1 MEIICKYLARF
12 KRANVYPQKF
22 LFSIQHFFIFYV
34 YAFFR
39 IVALFSTFFSQ
50 ARNKKKLCNS
60 EIENGKLSWL
70 KNNEL
75 CRWFE
80 MRVSRKFRLTMT
92 KWRRPMRLY
101 YDWTNAKKKI
111 FAHHR
116 PKQIGCFI
124 QITKNF
130 CFVPFHFLNLLP
142 KKTCVDVHKIIYTV
156 CMRNANKL
164 VTNLVF
170 PMKFWLLC
178 REFHF
183 TNKSADKK
191 SRKKT
196 LWQKAY
202 LYRPCWWTNVNFR
215 FSERTEKEAF
225 LNLRMIFDWSKAMR
239 LLQTL
244 SFGYLLCIMTSMA
257 ISTAISKQKVYV
269 ANCLTKSSVE
279 VIKNMKI
286 LRKVLSV
293 QYPNGPF
300 DLCSFTRFAYED

>member
-1 MEIICKYLARF
+1 MVRDASQSQISFDYDKMKKANEAVLWLNECQKKILLIIGPNKLDVLF
-12 KRANVYPQKF
+12 KLRKISASF
-22 LFSIQHFFIFYV
+22 HFIFL
-34 YAFFR
+34 
-39 IVALFSTFFSQ
+39 I
-50 ARNKKKLCNS
+50 C
-60 EIENGKLSWL
+60 
-70 KNNEL
+70 
-75 CRWFE
+75 CR
-80 MRVSRKFRLTMT
+80 
-92 KWRRPMRLY
+92 
-101 YDWTNAKKKI
+101 
-111 FAHHR
+111 
-116 PKQIGCFI
+116 
-124 QITKNF
+124 
-130 CFVPFHFLNLLP
+130 
-142 KKTCVDVHKIIYTV
+142 KKTCVDVHKIIYTM

-196 LWQKAY
+196 LWQEAY

-257 ISTAISKQKVYV
+257 ISTAI
-269 ANCLTKSSVE
+269 
-279 VIKNMKI
+279 
-286 LRKVLSV
+286 
-293 QYPNGPF
+293 
-300 DLCSFTRFAYED
+300 